1 MNDLKKTAAK
11 SSNTTDSSSG
21 YKKYRFLIVSL
32 SLFSLLVVSIMMLS
46 LYVSNQLEKDT
57 KVINTA
63 FEQTSLLNQTISDL
77 YIINGQYNTG
87 QASSFAQNTLQ
98 KTSELLN
105 ARFLAFKDGGEL
117 PIVSIGEFNKLDVA
131 IIDAPSDPRIVQ
143 RINDI
148 WPIWLEYQ
156 RRLQPALNSNSQPKD
171 IKAFF
176 NKYQFYGSVLHD
188 QGAINGISRLNLR
201 GLSNQFAL
209 LLQQKSDSQVT
220 LLRSVQI
227 AGIIITALSLV
238 LILFFIVRQLRR
250 SDSELENAREE
261 ARGIL
266 NTVQEGLFLVHKD
279 RAIGS
284 EYSNELESILGIEDI
299 AGRDVSEVLEN
310 IVSTKNIRNIDMF
323 LKSLFNPKVVAKL
336 IMDLNP
342 LKELHVQI
350 DNLDGTIQEKY
361 LSFNFYRVTKS
372 GVISDIL
379 VSVKDI
385 TDKILLENKLAITEN
400 KNEEQVKTLIA
411 LMKINASTL
420 KLFLNNST
428 MSLGMINK
436 LLKEQV
442 SGKED
447 FIKKINDIFVHIHTI
462 KGEASAV
469 DLKII
474 SEKAHV
480 FENELEK
487 LKAVNNLDGMSFL
500 PLTVQ
505 LEYLISYVESLSEI
519 SQKMYGLHIEESSQ
533 KNSINKSEW
542 NHLKSLATET
552 AKEYNK
558 KAYLV
563 TSGLSEIQLNDQ
575 RKQQL
580 NTVFVH
586 LIKNSLVHGIE
597 LPSERLTSA
606 KPGAG
611 RIDIS
616 AVDLPNGGLEINVR
630 DDGRG
635 IDSKLVAQKLVAK
648 GVASEIEI
656 SHWSPAQINKHIFS
670 SGFSTV
676 DVDMNAGR
684 GIGLRAV
691 YEVVKSMGGSLKI
704 KQQVNKYCQFSIYLP
719 PSA

>member
-1 MNDLKKTAAK
+1 MNDL
-11 SSNTTDSSSG
+11 NTTNAPRTSSTNTHTG

-57 KVINTA
+57 QIINTA

-87 QASSFAQNTLQ
+87 QASNFAQNRLKETVD
-98 KTSELLN
+98 LLN
-105 ARFLAFKDGGEL
+105 KRFLAFKDGGEL
-117 PIVSIGEFNKLDVA
+117 PVVSIGKFNKLDV
-131 IIDAPSDPRIVQ
+131 ITIEPQKDPQTAR

-148 WPIWLEYQ
+148 WPLWLEYQ
-156 RRLQPALNSNSQPKD
+156 RHIQPALNPSAQPKD
-171 IKAFF
+171 TKAYF

-188 QGAINGISRLNLR
+188 QGAISGLNRLNIR
-201 GLSNQFAL
+201 GLSDQFSL
-209 LLQQKSDSQVT
+209 RLQQESDKQVS
-220 LLRSVQI
+220 LLRAVQI
-227 AGIIITALSLV
+227 AGIILTALSLI
-238 LILFFIVRQLRR
+238 LILFFIVRQLTR
-250 SDSELENAREE
+250 SDIELESAREE

-279 RAIGS
+279 NSIGS
-284 EYSNELESILGIEDI
+284 EYSNELESILGTNEIG
-299 AGRDVSEVLEN
+299 GRDISEVMSN
-310 IVSTKNIRNIDMF
+310 IISAKDVKNIDLF
-323 LKSLFNPKVVAKL
+323 LKSLFNPKVVASL

-385 TDKILLENKLAITEN
+385 TDKVLLQNKLEITEN

-411 LMKINASTL
+411 LMKINSSTL

-428 MSLGMINK
+428 KSLGRINK
-436 LLKEQV
+436 ILKDQV
-442 SGKED
+442 TSKED
-447 FIKKINDIFVHIHTI
+447 FTKKINDIFVHIHTI

-469 DLKII
+469 DLKVIT
-474 SEKAHV
+474 EKAHI
-480 FENELEK
+480 FEDELEK
-487 LKAVNNLDGMSFL
+487 LRNINNLDGMSFL

-519 SQKMYGLHIEESSQ
+519 SQKMYGLTNDTDSSATTA
-533 KNSINKSEW
+533 SSSEW
-542 NHLKSLATET
+542 KHLKQLASDT
-552 AKEYNK
+552 AGEYKK

-580 NTVFVH
+580 NAVFVH

-597 LPSERLTSA
+597 LPAERLRAA
-606 KPGAG
+606 KPDSG

-616 AVDLPNGGLEINVR
+616 AVELPNGGLEINVK

-635 IDSKLVAQKLVAK
+635 IDSEKVAAKLVAK
-648 GVASEIEI
+648 GIASEADVAN
-656 SHWSPAQINKHIFS
+656 WSSTQINKHIFS
-670 SGFSTV
+670 SGFSTA
-676 DVDMNAGR
+676 DVDINAGR
-684 GIGLRAV
+684 GVGLRAV
-691 YEVVKSMGGSLKI
+691 YEMVKAMGGHLKI
-704 KQQVNKYCQFSIYLP
+704 KQQVTKYCQFSIYLP

>member
-1 MNDLKKTAAK
+1 MNDLNKKAVK
-11 SSNTTDSSSG
+11 SGSSNSSNTG

-32 SLFSLLVVSIMMLS
+32 SLFSMLVVSIMMLS

-57 KVINTA
+57 KIINTA
-63 FEQTSLLNQTISDL
+63 FEQTSLLNKTISEL

-87 QASSFAQNTLQ
+87 QASSFAQNKLQ
-98 KTSELLN
+98 KSTELLN
-105 ARFLAFKDGGEL
+105 ARFLAFKDGGAL
-117 PIVSIGEFNKLDVA
+117 PVVSIGKFNKLDTVT
-131 IIDAPSDPRIVQ
+131 INAPSDPELAR
-143 RINDI
+143 RINDV
-148 WPIWLEYQ
+148 WPLWQEFQ
-156 RRLQPALNSNSQPKD
+156 RRTRPALNPSAQPKD
-171 IKAFF
+171 TKAYF

-188 QGAINGISRLNLR
+188 QGAISGLSRLGLR
-201 GLSNQFAL
+201 GLTDQFAL
-209 LLQQKSDSQVT
+209 LLQQKSDKQVT
-220 LLRSVQI
+220 LLRAVQI

-299 AGRDVSEVLEN
+299 AGRDISEVMEN
-310 IVSTKNIRNIDMF
+310 IISAKDVKNIDIF
-323 LKSLFNPKVVAKL
+323 LNSLFNPKVVAKL
-336 IMDLNP
+336 IMSLNP

-361 LSFNFYRVTKS
+361 LSFSFYRVTKS

-379 VSVKDI
+379 ISVKDI
-385 TDKILLENKLAITEN
+385 TDKILLQNKLEITEN

-411 LMKINASTL
+411 LMKINANTL
-420 KLFLNNST
+420 KLFLSNST
-428 MSLGMINK
+428 KSLGRINK
-436 LLKEQV
+436 ILKEQV

-447 FIKKINDIFVHIHTI
+447 FNKKINDIFVHIHTI

-469 DLKII
+469 NLKII
-474 SEKAHV
+474 SEKAHI
-480 FENELEK
+480 FEDELEK
-487 LKAVNNLDGMSFL
+487 LKTIENLDGMSFL

-519 SQKMYGLHIEESSQ
+519 SQKMYGLNAEGASQ
-533 KNSINKSEW
+533 TSPTNKTEW
-542 NHLKSLATET
+542 NHLKNLAAET
-552 AKEYNK
+552 AKEYKK

-580 NTVFVH
+580 NAVFVH

-597 LPSERLTSA
+597 LPSERLSSA
-606 KPGAG
+606 KPGSG

-616 AVDLPNGGLEINVR
+616 AVELPNGGLEINVR

-635 IDSKLVAQKLVAK
+635 IDSRIVARKLVDK
-648 GVASEIEI
+648 GIASEVEI
-656 SHWSPAQINKHIFS
+656 ANWSSTQINKHIFS
-670 SGFSTV
+670 SGFSTAN
-676 DVDMNAGR
+676 VDMNAGR
-684 GIGLRAV
+684 GVGLRAV
-691 YEVVKSMGGSLKI
+691 YEMVKTMGGNLKV